1 MTLTLFVR
9 PVSGRVRYI
18 LGFHL
23 GGSAAKIVRGLAS
36 AAAAL
41 VSFLLVVS
49 PVYAQGG
56 ANDVQTPVEIPQA
69 VRFSV
74 APKAMAAISMKVLPK
89 GSCTLRSE
97 GASDAAHSLKLFAE
111 DDGTVRFQVRPSAE
125 SDESARFQIDCQ
137 AGGQMSTFP
146 LELRPNASPTD
157 DMPAPSREI
166 PPANLGGH
174 VRPALTV
181 QEAMQMVPEDLI
193 EQEYPP
199 RPDPQKMPGAFATWL
214 KAVTKPATFVPA
226 RLVANPGV
234 RHVFQPV
241 SGGLSTSGN
250 WSGFELHGP
259 AQTFNT
265 VFGDWYVP
273 AIALGEANV
282 ATYSAFWI
290 GLDGD
295 GTNDLVQ
302 DGTEQNLQE
311 LCFFFGCFDFTSYY
325 AWSEFLPQ
333 QPTEQI
339 VAGFTVSPGDEMYS
353 NLSMCTF
360 SGPFCFG
367 VYNGTN
373 AAFLLEDITRSEYT
387 LFYTP
392 RGSTHVG
399 GSEAEWIMERPGINN
414 SLPDLANYVF
424 AIMSDAYACN
434 DGFPDSANC
443 MNFNSPQAGTTGKE
457 IWMYNGSDL
466 LSWVVPITSTEM
478 EFFWSNWH

>member
-1 MTLTLFVR
+1 MRLTVFARPMSGRLHHIMNFHPAGPAAKFVR
-9 PVSGRVRYI
+9 GAV
-18 LGFHL
+18 F
-23 GGSAAKIVRGLAS
+23 

-41 VSFLLVVS
+41 VSPVLVTP
-49 PVYAQGG
+49 PVYSQGAVNNAQSS
-56 ANDVQTPVEIPQA
+56 AEIAPP

-89 GSCTLRSE
+89 GSCTLRAE
-97 GASDAAHSLKLFAE
+97 GASDAAHSLKLFAD
-111 DDGTVRFQVRPSAE
+111 DDGTVRFHVRPSAE
-125 SDESARFQIDCQ
+125 SDESAHFQIDCQ
-137 AGGQMSTFP
+137 AGGQTSSFP
-146 LELRPNASPTD
+146 LELRPSASPTD
-157 DMPAPSREI
+157 DMPAPSFEF
-166 PPANLGGH
+166 PPANVNGH
-174 VRPALTV
+174 MRPALAV
-181 QEAMQMVPEDLI
+181 QEAIQMAPEDLI
-193 EQEYPP
+193 KQEYPP
-199 RPDPQKMPGAFATWL
+199 RPDPQKMPDAFATWL

-234 RHVFQPV
+234 THVFQPA

-265 VFGDWYVP
+265 VFGEWYVP

-311 LCFFFGCFDFTSYY
+311 LCFYFGCFDFTSYY

-360 SGPFCFG
+360 SGPYCFG

-443 MNFNSPQAGTTGKE
+443 MNFNSPQPGTTSKE
-457 IWMYNGSDL
+457 IWMYKGSDL
-466 LSWVVPITSTEM
+466 LSWVVPISSTEM
-478 EFFWSNWH
+478 EFVWSNWH